1 MYHGRECGGIGMHH
15 GRVCGGIGMHH
26 GRVCGGIGMYH
37 GRVRGYRDVPWQRV
51 RGYRDAPWQSVRG
64 YWDAPWQS
72 VRGYWDV
79 PWQSAGVSG
88 CTMAESAGVS
98 ECTMAE
104 SAGVLGCTMAES
116 AGVSEC
122 TMAESAG
129 VLECTMAESAG
140 VLECTMAESAGV
152 LECTMCSQVT
162 SVSHGTHDAVVILE
176 RFPFQAETVSSLL
189 TNQPE
194 LKLQLKNDIY
204 SVYHLNPPPE
214 LNEIKHSH
222 ICQAVIF
229 PSGSGCCLRPY
240 LSVRFG
246 DLFNPVYP
254 LLPSTEGAYGSLVL
268 NPSGERQRSICW
280 VAAILPPGVS
290 AETGR
295 PVPELGF
302 CVVADI
308 RWDPAMSEVED
319 LYLIAICHPRG
330 IKSLR
335 DLTSDHLPL
344 LRNILREGQ
353 EAILKRYGIHGNQLR
368 IYLHYQPSYYHLH
381 VHFTALGH
389 DAPGISVDRAHLLC
403 DVIQNLEC
411 NPQYYKTRTLTYAL
425 RAGEELLEKYRAAGK
440 C

>member
-1 MYHGRECGGIGMHH
+1 MAQSGEKRKREDNDGGIGDSGSSQEQPLPGFQLH
-15 GRVCGGIGMHH
+15 
-26 GRVCGGIGMYH
+26 
-37 GRVRGYRDVPWQRV
+37 
-51 RGYRDAPWQSVRG
+51 SVLR
-64 YWDAPWQS
+64 
-72 VRGYWDV
+72 
-79 PWQSAGVSG
+79 
-88 CTMAESAGVS
+88 ESARDKTIFLHGK
-98 ECTMAE
+98 
-104 SAGVLGCTMAES
+104 
-116 AGVSEC
+116 
-122 TMAESAG
+122 
-129 VLECTMAESAG
+129 
-140 VLECTMAESAGV
+140 
-152 LECTMCSQVT
+152 VT
-162 SVSHGTHDAVVILE
+162 SVSHGTQDAVVILE

-214 LNEIKHSH
+214 LNEVKTTVICPATEKHIKK
-222 ICQAVIF
+222 
-229 PSGSGCCLRPY
+229 Y
-240 LSVRFG
+240 LHQ
-246 DLFNPVYP
+246 DLY
-254 LLPSTEGAYGSLVL
+254 L
-268 NPSGERQRSICW
+268 IH
-280 VAAILPPGVS
+280 
-290 AETGR
+290 ETGEDYKTITLPFIEAQSFSIQWVYNILDKKAESER
-295 PVPELGF
+295 IIHEDPDPEHGF
-302 CVVADI
+302 ILIPDFK
-308 RWDPAMSEVED
+308 WNQKQVED

-411 NPQYYKTRTLTYAL
+411 DPQYYKTRTLTYAL